1 MIGSRILMLATYGME
16 IVECGGALTKNVRAG
31 GESHAAVLLAREL
44 SRPSILA
51 ASETLAVRTRFLDF
65 AAGTVTPDV
74 PSKTSLVRVIREV
87 RPDIVICQDP
97 EHSFEDLDPD
107 RRQAMIL
114 YLEALA
120 LAARDFA
127 LEAMPHLAPHPI
139 PSVYYMTPS
148 RPNCLVNVADVW
160 DLKEQAMAQLH
171 TQLTFSA
178 QMIRQTIGEEGIR
191 TVAGPGPWAGD
202 MELGAALHRQM
213 DRAFHLYHGMLTHG
227 RFALAEPYR
236 RDGKFHFEQLI
247 V

>member
-1 MIGSRILMLATYGME
+1 MAEPRVLMLATYGME
-16 IVECGGALTKNVRAG
+16 IVECGGALAKNVHAG
-31 GESHAAVLLAREL
+31 GTSHAAVLLAREA
-44 SRPSILA
+44 SKPYVRA
-51 ASETLAVRTRFLDF
+51 ASEVLGVETRFLDF
-65 AAGTVTPDV
+65 AGGTVAPDV
-74 PSKTSLVRVIREV
+74 PSKTTLVRVIREV

-127 LEAMPHLAPHPI
+127 QDAMPDLPPHPL
-139 PSVYYMTPS
+139 PTVYYMTPS

-160 DLKEQAMAQLH
+160 DLKERAMAHLR
-171 TQLTFSA
+171 TQLAFSA
-178 QMIRQTIGEEGIR
+178 QMLRRSIGDDGIR
-191 TVAGPGPWAGD
+191 VIAGPGPWTEDAD
-202 MELGAALHRQM
+202 LGTALHREM

-236 RDGKFHFEQLI
+236 RDGKFHLDRL
-247 V
+247 VV

>member
-1 MIGSRILMLATYGME
+1 MTGQRILILATYGME
-16 IVECGGALTKNVRAG
+16 IVECGGALAKNVRAG
-31 GESHAAVLLAREL
+31 GTSHAAVLLARD
-44 SRPSILA
+44 PSKPYVRS
-51 ASETLAVRTRFLDF
+51 ASEVLGVQARFLDF
-65 AAGTVTPDV
+65 ASGTVTPDV
-74 PSKTSLVRVIREV
+74 PSKTTLVRVIREI

-127 LEAMPHLAPHPI
+127 LEEMPGLAPHPI
-139 PSVYYMTPS
+139 PTVYYMTPS

-160 DLKEQAMAQLH
+160 ELKERAMAQLR
-171 TQLTFSA
+171 TQMAFSA
-178 QMIRQTIGEEGIR
+178 QMLRHTIGEEGVRVI
-191 TVAGPGPWAGD
+191 AGPGPWAED
-202 MELGAALHRQM
+202 ADLGAALHREM

-236 RDGKFHFEQLI
+236 RDGKFHLDRL
-247 V
+247 VV

>member
-1 MIGSRILMLATYGME
+1 MADLRILMLATYGME
-16 IVECGGALTKNVRAG
+16 IVECGGALAKNVRAG
-31 GESHAAVLLAREL
+31 GASHAAVLLAREA
-44 SRPSILA
+44 SKPHVLA
-51 ASETLAVRTRFLDF
+51 ASEVLGVQTRFLDF

-74 PSKTSLVRVIREV
+74 PSKKTLVRVIREV

-127 LEAMPHLAPHPI
+127 LDAMPELSPHPI
-139 PSVYYMTPS
+139 PTVYYMTPT

-160 DLKEQAMAQLH
+160 DLKERAMAQLR
-171 TQLTFSA
+171 TQMAFSA
-178 QMIRQTIGEEGIR
+178 QMMRRTLGEDSVR
-191 TVAGPGPWAGD
+191 MVAGPGPWPDDAD
-202 MELGAALHRQM
+202 LGTALHREM
-213 DRAFHLYHGMLTHG
+213 DRAFHMYHGMLTHG
-227 RFALAEPYR
+227 RFVLAEPYR